1 MAEKLCGW
9 TGKLLRVNLSKN
21 KIEKINLD
29 KNLAYSYI
37 GGRGLN
43 IKLLYDE
50 LKPNTDALSP
60 SNLLIL
66 GSGPCNG
73 TLAPTATRLT
83 ITTKSPL
90 TGFVGDGN
98 FGSALGAEIK
108 YAGYDV
114 IVIEGKAKEP
124 SYLWIDDDY
133 VELKTA
139 KHLWGKTTTETE
151 KIIKKEI
158 GDPDVPVVTIGPA
171 GENLVKFAITVS
183 EGGRAA
189 GRGGVGAVMGSKMLK
204 AIAIRGT
211 KGVKVANNSLLEQV
225 VKEIENAIQESQ
237 QLKSFGVY
245 GAAIALFVKLN
256 EMGGLIAKN
265 YQHGTMGLLASYL
278 SHEMLSKYI
287 VKCTSCFSC
296 PIHCS
301 NFYVVDN
308 GPYAITYGNGF
319 KLVNL
324 QQLGP
329 QIGVKELDFALKL
342 NSICADFGV
351 DVANIGGLIGYIMEC
366 YEKKVLSA
374 TNLGVKPEWGDHES
388 ILKIIEMIVQRKGI
402 GNILAEGLK
411 KASQIIGK
419 GSEKFAM
426 HVKGMAFT
434 SSDPRSAQGWGFA
447 FAVASRGADHMRACI
462 SAERQFP
469 YCHSVE
475 RKGELVALFENL
487 RAIEDSLNICKFVSW
502 KYMEDV
508 IESFKERSIKREE
521 KTIKTYLETE
531 LNLYKAVT
539 GVEISPKEFLMI
551 GERIVNLERLFNLRE
566 GLTIEDDMLP
576 ERFIK
581 EPLPDGKSKGKTVQF
596 YPILNEYYR
605 FRGWNMNTGFPSKA
619 KLNEL
624 GLQDTLEDF
633 KQYKKESVV

>member
-9 TGKLLRVNLSKN
+9 TGKLLRINLSKN
-21 KIEKINLD
+21 KVEKIKLE
-29 KNLAYSYI
+29 KNLALSYI
-37 GGRGLN
+37 GGRGIN

-50 LKPNTDALSP
+50 LKPNTDAFSP
-60 SNLLIL
+60 SNPLIL
-66 GSGPCNG
+66 GAGPCNG

-114 IVIEGKAKEP
+114 IIIEGKAKEP
-124 SYLWIDDDY
+124 SYLWIDDDH
-133 VELKTA
+133 VELKPA
-139 KHLWGKTTTETE
+139 KHLWGKTTAETE
-151 KIIKKEI
+151 KIIKEEL
-158 GDPDVPVVTIGPA
+158 GDPDIPVAAIGPA
-171 GENLVKFAITVS
+171 GENLVKFSVIVS
-183 EGGRAA
+183 ENGGRTA
-189 GRGGVGAVMGSKMLK
+189 GRGGNGAVMGSKMLK
-204 AIAIRGT
+204 AIAIKGT
-211 KGVKVANNSLLEQV
+211 KGVRVADNSLLE
-225 VKEIENAIQESQ
+225 KMTEEIEHSIQESQ
-237 QLKSFGVY
+237 QLKSFGIY
-245 GAAIALFVKLN
+245 GAAIALFVKIN
-256 EMGGLIAKN
+256 EIGGLITKN
-265 YQHGTMGLLASYL
+265 YQHGTIGSLANYL
-278 SHEMLSKYI
+278 SHEMLTKYI

-301 NFYVVDN
+301 QFYVVDD

-342 NSICADFGV
+342 NSICADYGL
-351 DVANIGGLIGYIMEC
+351 DVANIGGILGYIMEC
-366 YEKKVLSA
+366 HEKKVLSA
-374 TNLGVKPEWGDHES
+374 TDLGVKPEWGDHEA

-411 KASQIIGK
+411 KASQIIGG

-447 FAVASRGADHMRACI
+447 FAVASRGADHMRACV

-469 YCHSVE
+469 YCHTIE
-475 RKGELVALFENL
+475 RKGELVALFESL

-502 KYMEDV
+502 KYMENV
-508 IESFKERSIKREE
+508 IEAFKERSTEHEE
-521 KTIKTYLETE
+521 KAIKTYLETE

-539 GVEISPKEFLMI
+539 GVKISPKEFLMV

-581 EPLPDGKSKGKTVQF
+581 EPLPDGKSQGKTVQF
-596 YPILNEYYR
+596 YPILNEYYHV
-605 FRGWNMNTGFPSKA
+605 RGWDANTGVPLKT
-619 KLNEL
+619 KLTEL
-624 GLQDTLEDF
+624 GLQNIWNHE
-633 KQYKKESVV
+633 Q